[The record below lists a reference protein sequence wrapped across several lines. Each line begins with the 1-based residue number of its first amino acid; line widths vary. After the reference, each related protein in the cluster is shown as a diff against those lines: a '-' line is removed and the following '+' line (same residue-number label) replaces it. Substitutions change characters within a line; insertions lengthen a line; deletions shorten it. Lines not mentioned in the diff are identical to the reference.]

1 MFLNFDIQREIMRI
15 GVLLVSGLLLSGCVK
30 TVEERN
36 KEREASPEIQTIMPV
51 IIEQC
56 RLSAEGQ
63 NPAVSYA
70 ALQKHGFQ
78 KANLNSG
85 YAIGLKTRE
94 EKTIFSAWDHIH
106 VVFNPKH
113 LFGEYKG
120 CSITTN
126 ITDYVIL
133 LNLEVLKNFTKAS
146 YSVEVINKGV
156 FSLKKG
162 STRISSMATIT
173 RSQGSSYLEI
183 SITKRN

>member
-1 MFLNFDIQREIMRI
+1 MRI
-15 GVLLVSGLLLSGCVK
+15 GVLLVFGLLLSGCIK
-30 TVEERN
+30 TVEKRN

-63 NPAVSYA
+63 SPTVSYA
-70 ALQKHGFQ
+70 ALQKYGFQ
-78 KANLNSG
+78 KANLSNG
-85 YAIGLKTRE
+85 YIIGLKTPG
-94 EKTIFSAWDHIH
+94 EKSIFSEWDRIG

-126 ITDYVIL
+126 ITDYVIP

-146 YSVEVINKGV
+146 YSVEVINKGA

-173 RSQGSSYLEI
+173 RSQGSSSLEI

>member
-1 MFLNFDIQREIMRI
+1 MRI
-15 GVLLVSGLLLSGCVK
+15 GVLLVFGLLLSGCIK

-63 NPAVSYA
+63 SPTVSYA
-70 ALQKHGFQ
+70 ALQKYGFQ
-78 KANLNSG
+78 KANLSNG
-85 YAIGLKTRE
+85 YIIGLKTPG
-94 EKTIFSAWDHIH
+94 EKSIFSEWDRIG

-126 ITDYVIL
+126 ITDYVIP

-162 STRISSMATIT
+162 ISRISSMATIT
-173 RSQGSSYLEI
+173 RS
-183 SITKRN
+183 

>member
-1 MFLNFDIQREIMRI
+1 MRI
-15 GVLLVSGLLLSGCVK
+15 GVLLVSGLLLSGCIK

-63 NPAVSYA
+63 SPTVSYA
-70 ALQKHGFQ
+70 ALQKYGFQ
-78 KANLNSG
+78 KANLSNG
-85 YAIGLKTRE
+85 YIIGLKTSE
-94 EKTIFSAWDHIH
+94 EKSIFIEWDRIG

-126 ITDYVIL
+126 ITDYVIP
-133 LNLEVLKNFTKAS
+133 LNLEVLKNLQRP
-146 YSVEVINKGV
+146 VIQ
-156 FSLKKG
+156 LK
-162 STRISSMATIT
+162 
-173 RSQGSSYLEI
+173 
-183 SITKRN
+183 

>member
-1 MFLNFDIQREIMRI
+1 MRI

-133 LNLEVLKNFTKAS
+133 LNLEVLKNFIKAS

-156 FSLKKG
+156 FSLKKR